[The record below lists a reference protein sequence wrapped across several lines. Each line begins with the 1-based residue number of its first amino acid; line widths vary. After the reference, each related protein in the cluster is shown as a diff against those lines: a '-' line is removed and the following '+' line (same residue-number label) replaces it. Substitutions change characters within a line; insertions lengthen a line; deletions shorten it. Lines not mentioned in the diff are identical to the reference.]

1 MSTAQQYDTFSSD
14 YHWLYS
20 DQGLS
25 GARTLAENDDVLTA
39 AGPSAK
45 ILDCACGIGIFVIA
59 LARRG
64 YAVCGSDG
72 SQGMIDQA
80 LFASRKATLDVPFR
94 RCDWADLPDQFAE
107 RFDLVF
113 CLGNAIGH
121 VRNRDEMVRSLCG
134 MRAVLRDGGK
144 LVLDSRNWELIRKVR
159 PRFTNYPWRERDG
172 QRCLPIHIFSFP
184 ENFGEAQTIEVTL
197 VFDTGESASVRS
209 YPVVY
214 YPYRFEELAERLR
227 CAGFNEIQSDY
238 SEDQP
243 SYRVIASE
251 R

>member
-1 MSTAQQYDTFSSD
+1 MNSAEQYDTFAAD

-20 DQGLS
+20 DYGLS

-39 AGPSAK
+39 AGSGAAL
-45 ILDCACGIGIFVIA
+45 LDCACGIGISTIA

-72 SQGMIDQA
+72 SRGMIDQA
-80 LFASRKATLDVPFR
+80 LLASGKAEVNVPFKQ
-94 RCDWADLPDQFAE
+94 CSWADLPDQFAE

-121 VRNRDEMVRSLCG
+121 LHGREEMVRSLCG

-144 LVLDSRNWELIRKVR
+144 LVLDSRNWELIRRVR
-159 PRFTNYPWRERDG
+159 ARFTHYPWRERAG
-172 QRCLPIHIFSFP
+172 QRCLPIHVWNFP
-184 ENFGEAQTIEVTL
+184 ESFDEAHTIEVTF
-197 VFDTGESASVRS
+197 VFDSGSDASIRS

-227 CAGFNEIQSDY
+227 SAGFSKIQTDFR
-238 SEDQP
+238 EEQP
-243 SYRVIASE
+243 AYRVIAA
-251 R
+251 